1 MTVLASPRFLRAV
14 LWADAASCAGT
25 ALLQLA
31 GTAVLAPLLGLP
43 AGLLQGSAALLCVVA
58 PFAAWLARRD
68 PPWCAGV
75 LFLAAGNALWVLVC
89 LALLFTGAAGTAA
102 GQAWLV
108 IQAVAVGVLAELE
121 FMAVRRRASGMLVNP

>member
-1 MTVLASPRFLRAV
+1 MTVFASPRFLRAV

-31 GTAVLAPLLGLP
+31 GAAVLAPMLGLP
-43 AGLLQGSAALLCVVA
+43 TGVLQASAFILCGVA

-68 PPWCAGV
+68 PPWRAGV
-75 LFLAAGNALWVLVC
+75 LFLAVGNALWVLAC

-108 IQAVAVGVLAELE
+108 LQAVAVGVLAELE
-121 FMAVRRRASGMLVNP
+121 FTAVRRQPAGPRMA